1 MSKLVARVKIL
12 PSESE
17 ADIDSIPNI
26 LKQTLPEGFKL
37 LAHAKEPIAFG
48 LYYILA
54 DFTLDDSEGQMDL
67 LEETI
72 RKIDAVGEIEV
83 INVSRQS
90 VNIK

>member
-1 MSKLVARVKIL
+1 
-12 PSESE
+12 
-17 ADIDSIPNI
+17 
-26 LKQTLPEGFKL
+26 
-37 LAHAKEPIAFG
+37 
-48 LYYILA
+48 LA